1 MIYSADDDPS
11 RPSPALFETAL
22 AAINEARG
30 ISLSEISERLREPP
44 LYPDIWPGEHYRL
57 LAAFIRVLQ
66 PKLVVEI
73 GTATGLSALTMKRF
87 LGSDA
92 KLLTFDIVPWDQFP
106 QTCLRAEDFEDG
118 RLVQYIADLS
128 KPWNMKLFES
138 MIRPAGLIFID
149 AAKDGT
155 GEQDFIDLLRPVQ
168 FESVPFVLF
177 DDIRLWNMLAI
188 WRRIT
193 APKLDLT
200 SFGHW
205 SGTGI
210 VEWRWT

>member
-1 MIYSADDDPS
+1 MIFSADDEPS
-11 RPSPALFETAL
+11 QPSPALFEAAL
-22 AAINEARG
+22 AAIQEARG
-30 ISLSEISERLREPP
+30 ISLPEISGRIKEPP
-44 LYPDIWPGEHYRL
+44 FYPEIWPGEHYRL
-57 LAAFIRVLQ
+57 LAGFIKVLR

-73 GTATGLSALTMKRF
+73 GTASGMSALTMKSF
-87 LGSDA
+87 LASDA
-92 KLLTFDIVPWDQFP
+92 KILTFDIVPWDQFP
-106 QTCLRAEDFEDG
+106 NTCLRAADFEDG

-128 KPWNMKLFES
+128 KPWNLKLFEE
-138 MIRPAGLIFID
+138 MIRPASFIFID

-155 GEQDFIDLLRPVQ
+155 SEQDFIDLLRPVR
-168 FESVPFVLF
+168 FETVPFVVF

-188 WRRIT
+188 WRRIA